1 MPQPNPNADPE
12 AQQVVE
18 EHQVDGAAESQR
30 HGGNNDI
37 TPSQA
42 SGMSVHS

>member
-30 HGGNNDI
+30 HGGNNG
-37 TPSQA
+37 TSQA